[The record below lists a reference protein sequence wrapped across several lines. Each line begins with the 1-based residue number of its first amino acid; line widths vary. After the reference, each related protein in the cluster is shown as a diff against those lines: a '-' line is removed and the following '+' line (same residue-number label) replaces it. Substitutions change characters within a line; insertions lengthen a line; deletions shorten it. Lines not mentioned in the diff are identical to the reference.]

1 MPHIKRYNQ
10 FLILEKFD
18 DNIIAELK
26 RLGVTDKDEINKHLY
41 HAHRG
46 NLSKY
51 LNEKGRKFTF
61 GMLYALFL
69 DAQSAKK
76 KTDLRVGIVKAIH
89 RIVPMAL
96 APFFPILAIVGYI
109 LGTSRAF
116 NKVIAPILADPGS
129 DYPAFLNKLIISTM
143 KIAEGEIAPT
153 KDRFTRAFV
162 VSDNIVDAIKEDI
175 LREFAIYLSD
185 KMSRKNSDDEVPEN
199 YIENQLKRYLNRR
212 FDIEPEIPLKQK

>member
-1 MPHIKRYNQ
+1 MKYLNEYNQ

-18 DNIIAELK
+18 KNIIEELK
-26 RLGVTDKDEINKHLY
+26 RLGVTDKEEINKHLY

-46 NLSKY
+46 NLAKY
-51 LNEKGRKFTF
+51 LQEKGKKITF
-61 GMLYALFL
+61 GMLKALFL
-69 DAQSAKK
+69 DAQDAKRR
-76 KTDLRVGIVKAIH
+76 TDLKVGFVKAIH

-116 NKVIAPILADPGS
+116 NKIIAPILADPGT
-129 DYPAFLNKLIISTM
+129 DYPNFLNRLVTSTM
-143 KIAEGEIAPT
+143 KIAEGEIIPS

-162 VSDNIVDAIKEDI
+162 VSDGIIDFIKLEV
-175 LREFAIYLSD
+175 LQEFAIYISE
-185 KMSRKNSDDEVPEN
+185 KMSKIDPDLEVPDN

-212 FDIEPEIPLKQK
+212 YDIDPEIPLKN